1 MIITNNDLKYGFINH
16 NDSTRGSYD
25 IKPFEI
31 KPIIINEVPKLP
43 QKVLKTAKNI
53 EKKIRVPKCT

>member
-31 KPIIINEVPKLP
+31 KPIIINAKTTPKGF
-43 QKVLKTAKNI
+43 KTTKNI
-53 EKKIRVPKCT
+53 EKKNRVPKCT